1 MEVIVFNFPFLSVPE
16 RGGGHHI
23 DRESGQ
29 RPLKKTGG
37 VTGGREELRSW
48 MTAKRRERLVQFLAE
63 RDRLRKREKRPFQP
77 PPSVSGKALHAHAHV
92 HVHACCKIGTACKY
106 MYLHVAHTSVS

>member
-29 RPLKKTGG
+29 RPLKKAGG

-77 PPSVSGKALHAHAHV
+77 PPSVSGKHYMHMHM
-92 HVHACCKIGTACKY
+92 Y
-106 MYLHVAHTSVS
+106 MYMHVVKYAQHANTCTYM